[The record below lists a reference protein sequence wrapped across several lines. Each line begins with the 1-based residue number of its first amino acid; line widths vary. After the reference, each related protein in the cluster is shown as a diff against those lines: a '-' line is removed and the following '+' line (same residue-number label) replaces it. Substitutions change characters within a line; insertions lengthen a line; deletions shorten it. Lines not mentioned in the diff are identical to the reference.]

1 MRPRRAPEP
10 IAGARVSPAMESL
23 SQDLRYAFRA
33 LRKSPGFAAVT
44 IAVLALGI
52 GANTAI
58 FSVVHA
64 VLLKPLPFPEADR
77 IVAVPHTPPQDIFPG
92 RKYFS
97 VSPANYYDWK
107 AQNDVFSHMAIVA
120 GGISSVTG
128 SGDPVSLPSFYV
140 SSEFFAVMGA
150 RPLRGRLLGE
160 GDDAPGHDVA
170 VISEELW
177 KSRFGSDP
185 VIEGKTAIIDGKS
198 HTIVGVLPAKLSYPA
213 DTSLWLP
220 LVFSPEDRAIRA
232 IHDFG
237 VLARLKKGVSVGTA
251 RTQMNAIADRL
262 AAQYPADNKG
272 WGAAVLPLHEDLV
285 GDVRP
290 ALLVLLGA
298 VGFVLLIA
306 CANVANLVL
315 ARTVA
320 RRKEIAVRAALGAG
334 RGRIVRPILA
344 ETLVMAVVGGAL
356 GLLLAGV
363 GVRLIVAFLGE
374 QMPRVNDIRVD
385 LPVLAFTFTL
395 AILTG
400 ILAGL
405 LPAWKLSR
413 ANPNDALK
421 EGGRSDSDAGSPVL
435 RHTLVVAEVAL
446 ALVLM
451 LGAGLLVRSLSR
463 LQNVPPGFEP
473 KNVFHARISLP
484 DSQYATPEAKAAF
497 FERVLERVR
506 ALPGVETAGTM
517 NTLPL
522 TDGGSTQPVAIEGG
536 PVLPLSGQPEVAVR
550 ILSPGT
556 LGALRIRLLEGR
568 DVAST
573 DTLDKPGAVLITESM
588 AKRFWPGQSAVG
600 KRLKLSFSPETQ
612 REVVGVVAD
621 VKLRGL
627 AKTEPVPALFA
638 PHAQMPWGWMALLVR
653 TAQDP
658 ASISSAVR
666 AAIHAIDPN
675 LPIVEVGTMEEH
687 LGKTLS
693 HPRFNM
699 LLLAVFAVLALVLS
713 ALGIYSVLSYA
724 VRRRTREIGIRM
736 ALGANRRDVLR
747 LIVLQGMRPALIGL
761 AIGLAGAL
769 ALGRALSSL
778 VFGVRATDPLTFAAV
793 SLLLG
798 LVALAACAVPA
809 WRASRVHPTEALH
822 EG

>member
-1 MRPRRAPEP
+1 
-10 IAGARVSPAMESL
+10 MEHL
-23 SQDLRYAFRA
+23 YQDLRYGFRA
-33 LRKSPGFAAVT
+33 LLKSPGFAAVT

-58 FSVVHA
+58 FSVVNA
-64 VLLKPLPFPEADR
+64 VLLKSLPFPEAER

-107 AQNDVFSHMAIVA
+107 AQNTVFSSMAMGA
-120 GGISSVTG
+120 GGVAAITGGGEPISLDSFSVTG
-128 SGDPVSLPSFYV
+128 
-140 SSEFFAVMGA
+140 EFFGVM
-150 RPLRGRLLGE
+150 RSTPIVGRLLGPA
-160 GDDAPGHDVA
+160 DDDSGHDV
-170 VISEELW
+170 VVLSEELW
-177 KSRFGSDP
+177 KSRFGGNRA
-185 VIEGKTAIIDGKS
+185 VVGTTITIDGKA
-198 HTIVGVLPAKLSYPA
+198 HEIVGVLPSKLAYPTEA
-213 DTSLWLP
+213 RVWLP
-220 LVFSPEDRAIRA
+220 LRLTAEERAIRG

-237 VLARLKKGVSVGTA
+237 VLARLKNGVSVEAA
-251 RTQMNAIADRL
+251 RSQMNALASRL

-272 WGAAVLPLHEDLV
+272 WGAAVIPLHEDLV

-334 RGRIVRPILA
+334 RDRIVRPILA
-344 ETLVMAVVGGAL
+344 ETTILGLAGGAL
-356 GLLLAGV
+356 GLLLAGL
-363 GVRLIVAFLGE
+363 GVRLIVAFLGD

-385 LPVLAFTFTL
+385 LPVLAFTFGL
-395 AILTG
+395 GILTG

-405 LPAWKLSR
+405 LPAWKLSH

-421 EGGRSDSDAGSPVL
+421 QGGRSDADAGSPVL
-435 RHTLVVAEVAL
+435 RHALVVAEVAL

-451 LGAGLLVRSLSR
+451 LGAGLLVRSLGR
-463 LQNVPPGFEP
+463 LESVNPGFEP
-473 KNVFHARISLP
+473 KNVLHARLSLP
-484 DSQYATPEAKAAF
+484 DGKYPTPAARAAF
-497 FERVLERVR
+497 FERLLERVR
-506 ALPGVETAGTM
+506 VLPGVEAAGAI

-522 TDGGSTQPVAIEGG
+522 TDGGSTQPIAIDGR
-536 PVLPLSGQPEVAVR
+536 PVVPMSEQPEVAVR
-550 ILSPGT
+550 VISPGT
-556 LGALRIRLLEGR
+556 LPALRIRLLEGR
-568 DVAST
+568 DFTAA
-573 DTLDKPGAVLITESM
+573 DTVDSPSAVLISEAM
-588 AKRFWPGQSAVG
+588 AKRFWPGESAVG
-600 KRLKLSFSPETQ
+600 KRLTLTFSPESK
-612 REVVGVVAD
+612 REVVGVLAD

-627 AKTEPVPALFA
+627 AKPEPISAIYVP
-638 PHAQMPWGWMALLVR
+638 HGQMPWGWMALLVR

-658 ASISSAVR
+658 GSLASAVR
-666 AAIHAIDPN
+666 AAVSALDPDQPV
-675 LPIVEVGTMEEH
+675 LEVGTMEEH
-687 LGKTLS
+687 LGQTLS

-699 LLLAVFAVLALVLS
+699 LLLAVFAVLALALS
-713 ALGIYSVLSYA
+713 ALGIYSVLSYG

-747 LIVLQGMRPALIGL
+747 LIVFQGMRPALIGL
-761 AIGLAGAL
+761 AVGLAGAL

-809 WRASRVHPTEALH
+809 WRASRVHPTEALN

>member
-1 MRPRRAPEP
+1 MDN
-10 IAGARVSPAMESL
+10 L
-23 SQDLRYAFRA
+23 YQDLRYGLRA

-64 VLLKPLPFPEADR
+64 VLLKPLPFPESDR

-185 VIEGKTAIIDGKS
+185 AIEGKTAIIDGKS

-237 VLARLKKGVSVGTA
+237 VLARLKKGVSVETA
-251 RTQMNAIADRL
+251 RTQMDAIADRL

-405 LPAWKLSR
+405 LPAWKLTR

-421 EGGRSDSDAGSPVL
+421 EGGRSDSDAGAGSPVL

-463 LQNVPPGFEP
+463 LQSVPPGFEP

-506 ALPGVETAGTM
+506 ALPGVETAGAM

-536 PVLPLSGQPEVAVR
+536 PVLPLSEQPEVAVR

-556 LGALRIRLLEGR
+556 LGTLRIRLLEGR
-568 DVAST
+568 DVAAT
-573 DTLDKPGAVLITESM
+573 DTPDKPGAVLITESM

-600 KRLKLSFSPETQ
+600 KRLKLSFFPETP

-666 AAIHAIDPN
+666 AAIHAVDPN

-699 LLLAVFAVLALVLS
+699 LLLAVFAVLALALS

-747 LIVLQGMRPALIGL
+747 LIVVQGMRPALIGL
-761 AIGLAGAL
+761 AIGLAGAF

-778 VFGVRATDPLTFAAV
+778 VFGVRATDPVTFVAV

-798 LVALAACAVPA
+798 LVALAACALPA

>member
-1 MRPRRAPEP
+1 MDN
-10 IAGARVSPAMESL
+10 L
-23 SQDLRYAFRA
+23 YQDLRYGLRA

-77 IVAVPHTPPQDIFPG
+77 IVSVPHTPPQDIFPG

-120 GGISSVTG
+120 DGMSSVTG
-128 SGDPVSLPSFYV
+128 SGEPVSLPSFYV
-140 SSEFFAVMGA
+140 SGEFFAVMGA
-150 RPLRGRLLGE
+150 RPLRGRLIGE

-177 KSRFGSDP
+177 KSRFGGDP
-185 VIEGKTAIIDGKS
+185 AIEGRTAIIDGKS

-213 DTSLWLP
+213 GTSLWLP
-220 LVFSPEDRAIRA
+220 LVFSPEDRAVRA

-237 VLARLKKGVSVGTA
+237 VLARLKKGVSVETA
-251 RTQMNAIADRL
+251 RTRMNAIADRL

-290 ALLVLLGA
+290 ALFVLLGA

-385 LPVLAFTFTL
+385 SPVLAFTLTL

-421 EGGRSDSDAGSPVL
+421 EGGRSDADSGSPVL

-473 KNVFHARISLP
+473 KNVFHARLSLP
-484 DSQYATPEAKAAF
+484 DAQYATPESKAAF

-506 ALPGVETAGTM
+506 ALPGVETAGAM

-536 PVLPLSGQPEVAVR
+536 PVLPLSEQPEVAVR

-573 DTLDKPGAVLITESM
+573 DTLDKPGAVLVTESM

-600 KRLKLSFSPETQ
+600 KRLKLSFSPEIQ

-687 LGKTLS
+687 LGETLS

-699 LLLAVFAVLALVLS
+699 LLLAVFALLALALS
-713 ALGIYSVLSYA
+713 ALGIYSVLSYG

-747 LIVLQGMRPALIGL
+747 LIVVQGMRPALIGL

-778 VFGVRATDPLTFAAV
+778 VFGVRATDPVTFIAV